1 VLIIWIRREI
11 RVLITVLVSFIY
23 GSPNLIDL
31 ELSLDSMKFVANR
44 WVTDVLCKAMAR

>member
-11 RVLITVLVSFIY
+11 RVLIPVLVSFIY
-23 GSPNLIDL
+23 GGPNLMNL

-44 WVTDVLCKAMAR
+44 WVTGVLCEAMAR